1 MALIVF
7 VLGSTA
13 VLLGKSEYWPH
24 VHRILGFCGPLAAST
39 AMFLTVR
46 RWAKWFVGMLGY
58 LILKT
63 AVAVFLGS
71 TPSGLPNNRVVFL
84 EWLVVFVLVVVMC
97 VRYVT
102 HAPRPLEAA
111 GLVGLVVASGFSVIS
126 ESTLPVIAGVA
137 SLGLIQLAHIKRD
150 PRPGQLEQDE
160 SIPIPPFS
168 ELPRL
173 CLLDVANCAY

>member
-1 MALIVF
+1 
-7 VLGSTA
+7 
-13 VLLGKSEYWPH
+13 
-24 VHRILGFCGPLAAST
+24 
-39 AMFLTVR
+39 
-46 RWAKWFVGMLGY
+46 MLGY

-111 GLVGLVVASGFSVIS
+111 GLVGLVVTSGFSVIS